1 GGALGAA
8 VPQPGELRQAWD
20 AAAQAWEAVSQP
32 YPLATTLWRSAEAA
46 LGDGDHDGAAAR
58 LRRAAALAGQLGAA
72 PLSDDIALLARRARG
87 RPGGDGPAAAG
98 RAAGGR
104 GDPPPRPPRRAAPAR

>member
-32 YPLATTLWRSAEAA
+32 YPLAAALWRSAEAA

-72 PLSDDIALLARRARG
+72 PLGDDIALLAPRARI
-87 RPGGDGPAAAG
+87 RP
-98 RAAGGR
+98 R
-104 GDPPPRPPRRAAPAR
+104 GDPGPPPAGPPGAPPAPPPHPPPPPP